1 SAAKGVRRHGV
12 DPNRSRN
19 EEVMI
24 FISLSLL
31 SPVSSLSP
39 PAAALARD
47 LPPFPTSH
55 RPPRLELISETG
67 AKQTSTRRPTFP
79 YPPPPLPRSESA
91 GICHGSRRFVR
102 MPSELPAARSP
113 PFLNQISRVRYQEP
127 DRILKGDLRG
137 IEAVEDAGSTTG
149 PIIVS
154 APSCPRPRPS
164 SLPDVAP
171 AASLGVDLRDRCQTN
186 QHTTADVSLPTS
198 AAAVVGIGRN
208 LPWKSTVR
216 PNAIRTSSR
225 SISSVSQPNQSSES
239 KNKSDS
245 KWGVLP
251 RVGVWSLGST
261 IFRHTRIALDT
272 RSALRVWRRV
282 GQGGGTALA
291 SFEVSGARQ
300 NFKRRPPRDR
310 SSSDHLGGLPN
321 FRQKSKEI

>member
-1 SAAKGVRRHGV
+1 MGIGGDVCPSQIRGRLWGALCTQYWEGDNLTQEEIKRDTTVVITVFQHRTAAGLEAIELELVVVEKPARMSAAKGVRRHGV

-79 YPPPPLPRSESA
+79 YPPPPLPWSESA

-137 IEAVEDAGSTTG
+137 IEVARTICRRST
-149 PIIVS
+149 
-154 APSCPRPRPS
+154 
-164 SLPDVAP
+164 
-171 AASLGVDLRDRCQTN
+171 RD
-186 QHTTADVSLPTS
+186 PPP
-198 AAAVVGIGRN
+198 G
-208 LPWKSTVR
+208 
-216 PNAIRTSSR
+216 
-225 SISSVSQPNQSSES
+225 QS
-239 KNKSDS
+239 
-245 KWGVLP
+245 
-251 RVGVWSLGST
+251 
-261 IFRHTRIALDT
+261 
-272 RSALRVWRRV
+272 
-282 GQGGGTALA
+282 
-291 SFEVSGARQ
+291 
-300 NFKRRPPRDR
+300 
-310 SSSDHLGGLPN
+310 
-321 FRQKSKEI
+321 